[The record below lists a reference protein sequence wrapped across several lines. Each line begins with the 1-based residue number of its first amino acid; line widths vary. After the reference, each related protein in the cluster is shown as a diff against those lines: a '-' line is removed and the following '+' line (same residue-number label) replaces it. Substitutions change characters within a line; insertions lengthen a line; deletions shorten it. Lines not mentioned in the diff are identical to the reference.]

1 MKTKRKPGLTTL
13 YYVIA
18 TVIVLVMLLPFFWV
32 VTGSMKTQAE
42 FLTNPGAWL
51 PKNFQF
57 DNFVTLFGEKNFA
70 VYMRNSIVV
79 GIGTVLA
86 NVVFCSM
93 AGYALAKLRFRGKR
107 VVFILVMLA
116 MMVPNVALFVPQF
129 MVIVRLGLVSTL
141 LGIALPLLVQ
151 PLCVFIMRQFAYSVP
166 TGLIEAARLDGA
178 SEIKIFY
185 RIFLPL
191 SGPALATVAILSF
204 LSSWNNFLWPLVVA
218 QSQNV
223 YTAPVGLSIASQAAN
238 TVEYGVLLAG
248 ALVVLLPILVLFL
261 FLQKYFIQGV
271 AATGIKA

>member
-1 MKTKRKPGLTTL
+1 MKTKRKPALTVL
-13 YYVIA
+13 YYSIA
-18 TVIVLVMLLPFFWV
+18 TVIAVVMLLPFFWV
-32 VTGSMKTQAE
+32 LSGSMKTQAE
-42 FLTNPGAWL
+42 FLSNPGAWL
-51 PKNFQF
+51 PEQVQI
-57 DNFVTLFGEKNFA
+57 DNFVKLFGEKNFA
-70 VYMRNSIVV
+70 SYMKNSILV
-79 GIGTVLA
+79 GVLTVLA
-86 NVVFCSM
+86 NLLFCSM
-93 AGYALAKLRFRGKR
+93 AGYALAKLRFRGKK

-129 MVIVRLGLVSTL
+129 MVLVRLGLVSTL
-141 LGIALPLLVQ
+141 LGIAIPLLVQ

-178 SEIKIFY
+178 SEFKIFY

-204 LSSWNNFLWPLVVA
+204 LASWNNFLWPLVVA
-218 QSQNV
+218 QSQKV

-248 ALVVLLPILVLFL
+248 ALVVLLPILILFL
-261 FLQKYFIQGV
+261 FLQRYFIQGV